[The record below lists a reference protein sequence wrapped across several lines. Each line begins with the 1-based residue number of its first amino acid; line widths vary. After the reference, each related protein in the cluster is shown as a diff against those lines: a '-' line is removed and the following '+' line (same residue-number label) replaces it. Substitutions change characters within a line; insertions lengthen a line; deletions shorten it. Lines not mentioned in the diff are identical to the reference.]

1 MNDQHDEARFRDLFE
16 RYYRSVFAF
25 FCRKGFP
32 WEEARDLA
40 QVTFLRVWRRWD
52 GFRGEAPWPFLLKTA
67 NNVRLNELRYRSA
80 GVRTAEVIRMDSLA
94 EVVGRGGPGPGH
106 AEPAES
112 PEDAVLR
119 DEERSL
125 EEKRRGELRRCIAE
139 LPPRMRQCLLLQL
152 QGLKYTQIANAM
164 GISVDTVRANLHQAR
179 VRLRDRLGGRPESPE
194 DDDPEGR

>member
-1 MNDQHDEARFRDLFE
+1 
-16 RYYRSVFAF
+16 
-25 FCRKGFP
+25 
-32 WEEARDLA
+32 
-40 QVTFLRVWRRWD
+40 
-52 GFRGEAPWPFLLKTA
+52 
-67 NNVRLNELRYRSA
+67 
-80 GVRTAEVIRMDSLA
+80 MDSLA